1 MQNRM
6 IKGIVFDL
14 DGVMIDSEALSI
26 EVWRNILNRH
36 NASISDEDY
45 GKIIG
50 MATIPATEF
59 IIKQSGVKLNP
70 TEILKQHWADLIAA
84 IQSHGQAEAGLFNI
98 LDHFAALSLPL
109 AVASNSPSFY
119 VHNTLKALGVADRF
133 KSVTCADEISHS
145 KPHPEIYL
153 KAAESINIEPKQ
165 CLAIEDSPVGLQ
177 AALAAGMR
185 CVIIQNRHI
194 KNPNYQ
200 GAYSQHPSLL
210 DYSNNISLSLN

>member
-1 MQNRM
+1 MQTQI
-6 IKGIVFDL
+6 IKGVVFDL
-14 DGVMIDSEALSI
+14 DGVMIDSEAISI

-50 MATIPATEF
+50 MASIPATEF
-59 IIKQSGVKLNP
+59 IIKQSGVKLN
-70 TEILKQHWADLIAA
+70 TMEMLKRHWDDLITA
-84 IQSHGQAEAGLFNI
+84 IQNHGVAEAGLFNI

-109 AVASNSPSFY
+109 AVASNSPSNY
-119 VHNTLKALGVADRF
+119 VHSTLKALGVADRF

-153 KAAESINIEPKQ
+153 KAAESIDIPPEQ

-185 CVIIQNRHI
+185 CIIIQNGHI
-194 KNPNYQ
+194 KNPDYT
-200 GAYSQHPSLL
+200 GAYSQHSSLL
-210 DYSNNISLSLN
+210 EFSNNLSTSLN